1 MHLFNHFANITIP
14 YVFKI
19 TCMDCDLLQPC
30 ITNKENKLNDK
41 KNRYRRKLNYQ
52 ILKLQNALFF
62 SSEKY
67 IKLMSVNVVVVLLML
82 QPLILEKESCKKPSE
97 MRNNSVKLH
106 VVTFLIH
113 EWLHDLCFI
122 VHHVA

>member
-113 EWLHDLCFI
+113 E
-122 VHHVA
+122 